1 MDTEEYVF
9 GVVVVGRGLRYARL
23 IFNHYLCVAIYW
35 RRAAVWVN
43 WSLFKVHARRLSL
56 SSAEVTV
63 IKESAIIG
71 RGRKLAP
78 ERCDKV
84 MLVGISCV

>member
-1 MDTEEYVF
+1 M
-9 GVVVVGRGLRYARL
+9 
-23 IFNHYLCVAIYW
+23 
-35 RRAAVWVN
+35 
-43 WSLFKVHARRLSL
+43 HARRLSL

>member
-1 MDTEEYVF
+1 M
-9 GVVVVGRGLRYARL
+9 
-23 IFNHYLCVAIYW
+23 
-35 RRAAVWVN
+35 
-43 WSLFKVHARRLSL
+43 HARRLSL

-71 RGRKLAP
+71 RGRKLTL